1 MASKVK
7 AMNGKW
13 VKARGTL
20 SDEWNNEVKRVG
32 KYNFHI
38 TDCEEIVLIQ
48 EDWAV
53 VRYVGNNTMISS
65 ELLLEHMCR
74 DKVGSNNKWND
85 DDYVYCSCGADIPAN
100 LKTLIFLGN

>member
-38 TDCEEIVLIQ
+38 SGTMMITSIV
-48 EDWAV
+48 AV
-53 VRYVGNNTMISS
+53 V
-65 ELLLEHMCR
+65 
-74 DKVGSNNKWND
+74 
-85 DDYVYCSCGADIPAN
+85 
-100 LKTLIFLGN
+100 LIFLRT

>member
-38 TDCEEIVLIQ
+38 TDCEEIVPYTRRLGGG
-48 EDWAV
+48 EV
-53 VRYVGNNTMISS
+53 
-65 ELLLEHMCR
+65 CR
-74 DKVGSNNKWND
+74 K
-85 DDYVYCSCGADIPAN
+85 
-100 LKTLIFLGN
+100 